1 MDVLYPCCAGLD
13 VHKDSVVAAVRLAAG
28 GPAKTEVRTFD
39 TTTPGLLALS
49 AWLAE
54 CSCTHVAME
63 ATGVY
68 WKPVW
73 HILAD
78 GEFTLILAN
87 AAHVKN
93 VPGRKTDVAD
103 AAWLADLLA
112 HGLIRASF
120 VPEAPTQE
128 MRALLRTR
136 KQLVREQA
144 SHVQRIQKTLEDA
157 NLKLASVLSQI
168 MGASGR
174 AILQALIDGERDP
187 DQLLVLVQRGVK
199 APPDKLRAALQGRV
213 TERHRFLLR
222 LHLRQVDT
230 LAVAITEIDAEVERD
245 LDPFRQAVRLLRS
258 IPGVSDLTAQV
269 IVSEIGTDMSRFPTA
284 GHLISWAGL
293 CPRNDESA
301 GKRRSTQLRKGAPWL
316 KTTLVQC
323 AWAATHKKHSYLQAQ
338 FQRLRHRRG
347 PKKAIC
353 AVAASILTTVYHM
366 LRDGT
371 FYLDLGADHFDRGT
385 AEARANRL
393 VRQIA
398 HLGFACT
405 LAPLPHEA
413 VSV

>member
-1 MDVLYPCCAGLD
+1 MDVLYPRCAGLD
-13 VHKDSVVAAVRLAAG
+13 VHKDTVVAAVRLAGEG
-28 GPAKTEVRTFD
+28 GATNDVRSFD

-54 CSCTHVAME
+54 AGCTHVAME

-73 HILAD
+73 HILSD
-78 GEFTLILAN
+78 GDVTLILAN

-103 AAWLADLLA
+103 ALWLADLLA

-144 SHVQRIQKTLEDA
+144 SHVQRMQKTLEDA
-157 NLKLASVLSQI
+157 NIKLASVLSQI
-168 MGASGR
+168 TGMSGR
-174 AILQALIDGERDP
+174 AILQALINGETDP
-187 DQLLVLVQRGVK
+187 DKLLTLVQRGVK
-199 APPDKLRAALQGRV
+199 APPEKLRAALQGRV
-213 TERHRFLLR
+213 TLRHRFLLR
-222 LHLRQVDT
+222 LHLRQVDA
-230 LAVAITEIDAEVERD
+230 LDAAIAEIDAEVDRD

-269 IVSEIGTDMSRFPTA
+269 IVSEIGIDMTRFPTA

-301 GKRRSTQLRKGAPWL
+301 GKRRSNRLRKGAPWL

-323 AWAATHKKHSYLQAQ
+323 AWAAARKKASYLQAQ
-338 FQRLRHRRG
+338 FQRLKHRRG

-353 AVAASILTTVYHM
+353 AVAASILTAAYHM

-371 FYLDLGADHFDRGT
+371 FYHDLGQDHFRKT
-385 AEARANRL
+385 SPQARATQL
-393 VRQIA
+393 ARQIEK
-398 HLGFACT
+398 LGY
-405 LAPLPHEA
+405 
-413 VSV
+413 SSD

>member
-1 MDVLYPCCAGLD
+1 MEVLYPHCAGLD
-13 VHKDSVVAAVRLAAG
+13 VHKDTVVACVRLAANG
-28 GPAKTEVRTFD
+28 TTRTDVRTFD

-54 CSCTHVAME
+54 HDCTHVGME
-63 ATGVY
+63 ATGIY
-68 WKPVW
+68 WKPIW
-73 HILAD
+73 HVLSD
-78 GEFTLILAN
+78 GDFTLILAN

-103 AAWLADLLA
+103 AVWLADLLA

-120 VPEAPTQE
+120 VPEAPAQD

-157 NLKLASVLSQI
+157 NLKLGSVLTQI
-168 MGASGR
+168 MGVSGR
-174 AILQALIDGERDP
+174 AILQALIDGEHDP
-187 DQLLVLVQRGVK
+187 DRLLALVQRGVK
-199 APPDKLRAALQGRV
+199 APPEKLRAALRGRV
-213 TERHRFLLR
+213 TARHRFLLR
-222 LHLRQVDT
+222 LHLRQVDA
-230 LAVAITEIDAEVERD
+230 LDAAIAEIDLEVDRG
-245 LDPFRQAVRLLRS
+245 LDPFRQAVCQLRT

-293 CPRNDESA
+293 CPRSDESA
-301 GKRRSTQLRKGAPWL
+301 GKRRSTRLRKGAPWL

-323 AWAATHKKHSYLQAQ
+323 AWAAARKKASYLQAQ

-353 AVAASILTTVYHM
+353 AVAASILTAVYHM

-371 FYLDLGADHFDRGT
+371 FYHDLGASHFHR
-385 AEARANRL
+385 ASPEEQANRL
-393 VRQIA
+393 ARQIEK
-398 HLGFACT
+398 LGFSCLLTPAT
-405 LAPLPHEA
+405 S
-413 VSV
+413 VSVSV